1 MFQSSSDLLN
11 VVLAFSVLWVAIFLS
26 LALFYLI
33 LLLREA
39 HRTVHGVREKTEKFH
54 KALENIREKIEN
66 SATYIT
72 LGMEGVKELV
82 KYVMDKR
89 EEKKER
95 KLTKK

>member
-1 MFQSSSDLLN
+1 M
-11 VVLAFSVLWVAIFLS
+11 S

-54 KALENIREKIEN
+54 KALQDIREKIEN

-89 EEKKER
+89 EEKKR
-95 KLTKK
+95 KKKE

>member
-11 VVLAFSVLWVAIFLS
+11 VVLAVSVLWVAIFLS

-39 HRTVHGVREKTEKFH
+39 HKTVHGVREKTEKFH

-66 SATYIT
+66 SAAYIT

-82 KYVMDKR
+82 RYVMDKR
-89 EEKKER
+89 EEKKR
-95 KLTKK
+95 KKKE